1 MDDWL
6 NWWMNGWTIL
16 VVVWMTRNIITSL
29 TLRKEIVAG
38 RMKLQTGYSFRSVF

>member
-6 NWWMNGWTIL
+6 NWMNGWTRL

-29 TLRKEIVAG
+29 TLRKEIVAW
-38 RMKLQTGYSFRSVF
+38 RMKLQMGYSF